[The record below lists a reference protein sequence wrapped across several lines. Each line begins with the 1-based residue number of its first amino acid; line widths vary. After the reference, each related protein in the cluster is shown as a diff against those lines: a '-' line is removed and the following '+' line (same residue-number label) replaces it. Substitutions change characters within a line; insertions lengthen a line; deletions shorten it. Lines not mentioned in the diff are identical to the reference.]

1 MHSPV
6 RRVCPSLLLGQLS
19 IGYPHAVPKLRW
31 GSEAPTDSDEARER
45 LIDAAE
51 ACFERYGVMKTT
63 IEDVAATARVSRA
76 TVYRYFEGRDEL
88 LLGVLVREGKRFL
101 DRLANIFI
109 NEPNFGVALVEGTIF
124 TIAAIRE
131 DDKLALLF
139 TPDAAGTT
147 GSVAGSSEAIFAL
160 TADFMRPF
168 IKAAAASG
176 QLRSGLDVNEISEWT
191 LRTVLS
197 FLMVKGP
204 TERDEFAVRQ
214 YLKTYLLPAV
224 VN

>member
-1 MHSPV
+1 M
-6 RRVCPSLLLGQLS
+6 
-19 IGYPHAVPKLRW
+19 PKLRW
-31 GSEAPTDSDEARER
+31 GAQAPSDSDQARER

-51 ACFERYGVMKTT
+51 ACFERFGVMKTT
-63 IEDVAATARVSRA
+63 IEDVAGEARVSRA

-88 LLGVLVREGKRFL
+88 LLAVLIREGRRFL
-101 DRLANIFI
+101 DRLTEILE
-109 NEPNFGVALVEGTIF
+109 NEEDFGTALVEGVIF
-124 TIAAIRE
+124 TVAAIRD

-147 GSVAGSSEAIFAL
+147 GSVAGASEAIFAL

-168 IKAAAASG
+168 IEQAATNG
-176 QLRSGLDVNEISEWT
+176 RLRPGLEVDEASEWM

-197 FLMVKGP
+197 FLMVQGP
-204 TERDEFAVRQ
+204 GERDEKALRK
-214 YLKTYLLPAV
+214 YLATYFVPAV

>member
-1 MHSPV
+1 MRSSV
-6 RRVCPSLLLGQLS
+6 RRVGPWVLLGQLS

-31 GSEAPTDSDEARER
+31 GAEAPTDSDEARER

-63 IEDVAATARVSRA
+63 VEDVATEARVSRA

-88 LLGVLVREGKRFL
+88 LLGVLMREGRRFL
-101 DRLANIFI
+101 DRLADIFT

-168 IKAAAASG
+168 IEAATASG
-176 QLRSGLDVNEISEWT
+176 QLRPGLDVDETSEWT

-197 FLMVKGP
+197 FLMVQGP

-214 YLKTYLLPAV
+214 YLNTYLLPAV
-224 VN
+224 MN